1 MQPKQLKKLLATS
14 IRNNLKLL
22 VKGEPGIGKSDIITK
37 ASETAEADLVIMH
50 PVVSDPTDFKGMPAI
65 TTKKDVNLA
74 EFLPFGD
81 LRKLL
86 NAKAL
91 TVCFMDDIGQA
102 PHAVQAALMQLI
114 QAREIN
120 GHKISKHV
128 VFCGATNDANHMA
141 GVSGILEPV
150 KSRFDTIIELT
161 PSVADWKEWALT
173 DGDMP
178 PVLIAFIEL
187 RPDLLSAFKPTRDLT
202 NSPTPR
208 TVESVGKWIKA
219 GCTDHEIIAGAAGE
233 AFAAEFIGFMRTWKN
248 MPSIED
254 IEKSPN
260 TAQLPSDPATHF
272 AVCAAIT
279 YHADKDKIAPFHTY
293 LTRLAPEWQT
303 RTMRDVIIKNSDLA
317 ETPTF
322 ITWASA
328 NAQALA

>member
-1 MQPKQLKKLLATS
+1 MQPKQLKKLLAKA
-14 IRNNLKLL
+14 IRNNLKVL

-37 ASETAEADLVIMH
+37 AAQTAEADLVIMH

-65 TTKKDVNLA
+65 VKKKDVNLA

-86 NAKAL
+86 NAKSL

-161 PSVADWKEWALT
+161 TSEADWKNWALT
-173 DGDMP
+173 EGNMP
-178 PVLIAFIEL
+178 PVLIAFIGL
-187 RPDLLSAFKPTRDLT
+187 RPDLLSDFKATRDLT

-208 TVESVGKWIKA
+208 TVESVGKWINA
-219 GCTDHEIIAGAAGE
+219 GMIDHEVIAGAAGE
-233 AFAAEFIGFMRTWKN
+233 AFSAELIGFMRTWKN
-248 MPSIED
+248 MPDIDSIAN
-254 IEKSPN
+254 SPM
-260 TAQLPSDPATHF
+260 TATLPSDPATHF
-272 AVCAAIT
+272 AVCTALT
-279 YHADKDKIAPFHTY
+279 YHVDKDKMDAFHTY
-293 LTRLAPEWQT
+293 LTRLQPEWQT
-303 RTMRDVIIKNSDLA
+303 RTMRDIIVKQPSLA
-317 ETPTF
+317 ETPAF